1 MRAKV
6 VGIAVA
12 IIVAAIATYAL
23 SPYLTGSTVDEAAP
37 SNVARAPEPQTIE
50 PIVDVP
56 AEIPDMV
63 EMSGDVGEQVE
74 STVDVSVEVS
84 GTVEPAGAW
93 HSGQFVGVGDGIHD
107 ASGSATVLPLDDG
120 SRVLRLENFEATNG
134 PGLYVYLASDKTA
147 ADHVSLGRLKAN
159 AGNQNYAIPDGVDLE
174 KHDTVLI
181 WCEPFSV
188 LFGSAQ
194 LSG

>member
-6 VGIAVA
+6 AGIAAAV
-12 IIVAAIATYAL
+12 IVAAAAAYAL

-37 SNVARAPEPQTIE
+37 SNVVGESQPAQTK
-50 PIVDVP
+50 P
-56 AEIPDMV
+56 AAGA
-63 EMSGDVGEQVE
+63 SGGAETAGEQVE
-74 STVDVSVEVS
+74 PVAEVPAEASV
-84 GTVEPAGAW
+84 VEPADAW
-93 HSGQFVGVGDGIHD
+93 FSGQFVGVGDGIHD

-174 KHDTVLI
+174 KHGTVLI

>member
-1 MRAKV
+1 MRAKIA
-6 VGIAVA
+6 GIAAAV
-12 IIVAAIATYAL
+12 IVAAAAAYAL

-37 SNVARAPEPQTIE
+37 SNVVSESQPAQTKPAAE
-50 PIVDVP
+50 VP
-56 AEIPDMV
+56 AEA
-63 EMSGDVGEQVE
+63 SGGAETTGEAGEQVE
-74 STVDVSVEVS
+74 PAAEVPVEMSVA
-84 GTVEPAGAW
+84 EPADAW
-93 HSGQFVGVGDGIHD
+93 FSGQFVGVGDGIHD

-159 AGNQNYAIPDGVDLE
+159 AGNQNYTIPDGVDLE
-174 KHDTVLI
+174 KHGTVLI

>member
-1 MRAKV
+1 MRAKIA
-6 VGIAVA
+6 GIAAAV
-12 IIVAAIATYAL
+12 IVAAAAAYAL

-37 SNVARAPEPQTIE
+37 SNVVGESQPAQTK
-50 PIVDVP
+50 P
-56 AEIPDMV
+56 AAGASGGV
-63 EMSGDVGEQVE
+63 EMTGKAGEQVE
-74 STVDVSVEVS
+74 PAAEVPVEMS
-84 GTVEPAGAW
+84 MVEPADAW
-93 HSGQFVGVGDGIHD
+93 FSGQFVGVGDGIHD

-174 KHDTVLI
+174 KHGTVLI

-194 LSG
+194 LSS